1 MVSLIKNFHLVGLE
15 IVASS
20 EQALSVTCS
29 IFVARYLHVVVTQIR
44 VRVGVGSG
52 TISDVNIMAATKCWA
67 VAIVSIDT
75 MLIVFDVKVKRFQS
89 IFVFKGK

>member
-1 MVSLIKNFHLVGLE
+1 MGLE

-20 EQALSVTCS
+20 EQTLSVTCS

-44 VRVGVGSG
+44 VRIVVGTG
-52 TISDVNIMAATKCWA
+52 TISDVNVMAATKCWT
-67 VAIVSIDT
+67 VAIVSIDS
-75 MLIVFDVKVKRFQS
+75 MLIVFDVKLERLQS

>member
-1 MVSLIKNFHLVGLE
+1 MGLE

-44 VRVGVGSG
+44 VRVRVGTG
-52 TISDVNIMAATKCWA
+52 TISNVTRVPRVNSLHTIILKH
-67 VAIVSIDT
+67 
-75 MLIVFDVKVKRFQS
+75 LL
-89 IFVFKGK
+89 KGPKK